1 MLWLETKAFQ
11 GAEEWFKY
19 TSLSLL
25 EMFVFFLLLVL
36 VFLLVILIQEEID
49 LWSAIGFSSM
59 YVVYVIAQE
68 CKCFLVLEDQRAQGF
83 LFYSYFL

>member
-1 MLWLETKAFQ
+1 MCCGWNHKHFKSAFIRD
-11 GAEEWFKY
+11 
-19 TSLSLL
+19 
-25 EMFVFFLLLVL
+25 VCFLLLVL
-36 VFLLVILIQEEID
+36 VFLLIILIQEEID

-68 CKCFLVLEDQRAQGF
+68 CKCFLVLEDQRAQAF